1 LKRVSISKVVEKPI
15 SGEWGNEAELEI
27 DGIPVIRNTNFS
39 DDGRIDLHDVAF
51 REIPDRKIEKKRL
64 KPGDIIIEKS
74 GGSKN
79 QPVGRVVYFD
89 IDDGKDY
96 LFSNFTSA
104 IRPKKDVEPKY
115 VHYGLLHSYMRG
127 GSELFQNKT
136 TGIRNLQLKRYLDKV
151 KIPLP
156 TLSEQKAI
164 VAKLDH
170 AQRLI
175 DIDNEMLTKYDEL
188 IQSVFLEMFGDPVT
202 NPKGWERSLIKN
214 LADDSK
220 YSIKAGPFGSALKK
234 EFYVEDGYKIYG
246 QEQVIRDDFNYGD
259 YYINEERFEKLKNCE
274 IKKDDVLISLVGS
287 YGYISVVPEGIER
300 GIINPRLMKI
310 SFDKDKVLP
319 FFFKSLF
326 TNESFEKLVED
337 QTHGGTMGILN
348 TTIVKKLNIPVPPI
362 SLQVLFLNKLKAIK
376 SEMSEIEVSL
386 KKSEELFS
394 SLVQGAFG

>member
-1 LKRVSISKVVEKPI
+1 MKKVSISKIVEKPV
-15 SGEWGNEAELEI
+15 SGEWGNEAESET
-27 DGIPVIRNTNFS
+27 DGTPVIRNTNFS

-89 IDDGKDY
+89 IDDDKNY

-156 TLSEQKAI
+156 SLSEQKAI
-164 VAKLDH
+164 VAKLDR

-175 DIDNEMLTKYDEL
+175 DIDKEMLSKYDNL
-188 IQSVFLEMFGDPVT
+188 IQSVFLEMFGDPIT
-202 NPKGWERSLIKN
+202 NSKGWKVGSITDYGSLKNGLNYSSNESGTKIRSLGVGDFGVLSKIDDIRAISRIELDEAPPENYLLKDNDLVFVRSNGNKELVGRCLVIYPGNEDVTFSGFCIRYRPKSSSINSTYLSHLFRVKSFRNYMLKDGRGANIQNINQKLLSQLDIPLPDISKQNQFAKN
-214 LADDSK
+214 
-220 YSIKAGPFGSALKK
+220 
-234 EFYVEDGYKIYG
+234 V
-246 QEQVIRDDFNYGD
+246 
-259 YYINEERFEKLKNCE
+259 EKL
-274 IKKDDVLISLVGS
+274 
-287 YGYISVVPEGIER
+287 EGQI
-300 GIINPRLMKI
+300 LK
-310 SFDKDKVLP
+310 
-319 FFFKSLF
+319 
-326 TNESFEKLVED
+326 T
-337 QTHGGTMGILN
+337 QT
-348 TTIVKKLNIPVPPI
+348 
-362 SLQVLFLNKLKAIK
+362 SR
-376 SEMSEIEVSL
+376 

>member
-15 SGEWGNEAELEI
+15 SGEWGDEAESEI

-39 DDGRIDLHDVAF
+39 NDGRIDLHDVAF
-51 REIPDRKIEKKRL
+51 RQIPERKIKKKRL

-89 IDDGKDY
+89 IDDDKDY

-104 IRPKKDVEPKY
+104 IRPRKEVEPKY

-136 TGIRNLQLKRYLDKV
+136 TGIRNLKLKRYLDKV

-156 TLSEQKAI
+156 SLSEQKAI
-164 VAKLDH
+164 VAKLDR

-175 DIDNEMLTKYDEL
+175 DIDKEMLAKYDEL
-188 IQSVFLEMFGDPVT
+188 IQSVFLEMFGGVESEKVSLSELVKL
-202 NPKGWERSLIKN
+202 NPRKSEISDIDKSMEASFLGMADVGENGSLNLSEHQTIEESWKG
-214 LADDSK
+214 
-220 YSIKAGPFGSALKK
+220 YTYFK
-234 EFYVEDGYKIYG
+234 E
-246 QEQVIRDDFNYGD
+246 
-259 YYINEERFEKLKNCE
+259 
-274 IKKDDVLISLVGS
+274 DDVLFAKITPCMENGKGAIAKGLRNGLGFGS
-287 YGYISVVPEGIER
+287 TEFHVLRSIEGVSRSAWIYHLTHSDKFR
-300 GIINPRLMKI
+300 KI
-310 SFDKDKVLP
+310 A
-319 FFFKSLF
+319 
-326 TNESFEKLVED
+326 ESFMTGSAGQKRVPTHFFDRFKVVKPSIEKQIQFEEIATEISED
-337 QTHGGTMGILN
+337 
-348 TTIVKKLNIPVPPI
+348 KKRLRSQI
-362 SLQVLFLNKLKAIK
+362 
-376 SEMSEIEVSL
+376 

>member
-1 LKRVSISKVVEKPI
+1 MKRVSISKIVEKPV
-15 SGEWGNEAELEI
+15 SGEWGNEAESES

-89 IDDGKDY
+89 IDDGENY

-104 IRPKKDVEPKY
+104 IRPKKEVEPKY
-115 VHYGLLHSYMRG
+115 VHYGLLHSYIRG

-156 TLSEQKAI
+156 SLTEQKAI
-164 VAKLDH
+164 VEKLDR

-175 DIDNEMLTKYDEL
+175 DIDREMLAKYDEL

-202 NPKGWERSLIKN
+202 NPKGWDKVKLKELTKINSGSTPSRK
-214 LADDSK
+214 K
-220 YSIKAGPFGSALKK
+220 PEYFGGKIPWVKTTEVSGRYIYESEETITELGLKESSCK
-234 EFYVEDGYKIYG
+234 LYPKDTILVAMYG
-246 QEQVIRDDFNYGD
+246 QGKTRGNVGMLKLEATTNQACAAIYPSEKFKPDFLFNYLKLQYDELREMGRGGNQPNLNVGMVKD
-259 YYINEERFEKLKNCE
+259 YE
-274 IKKDDVLISLVGS
+274 IIL
-287 YGYISVVPEGIER
+287 PPIE
-300 GIINPRLMKI
+300 MQ
-310 SFDKDKVLP
+310 DK
-319 FFFKSLF
+319 F
-326 TNESFEKLVED
+326 
-337 QTHGGTMGILN
+337 
-348 TTIVKKLNIPVPPI
+348 LNISESI
-362 SLQVLFLNKLKAIK
+362 MKERAENKLI
-376 SEMSEIEVSL
+376 L